1 MGELLSSNDVH
12 GGYSLVAAWVL
23 LSSCAEVAPVLF
35 VVGGST
41 QVVAGG
47 SSLFAAEVILCR
59 CDVWGIP
66 L

>member
-41 QVVAGG
+41 
-47 SSLFAAEVILCR
+47 LFAAEVILCR